1 MPLNIFLAIILAAFL
16 HAVWNAMVKN
26 EDNKYLAVT
35 AIVLGHVPVSVL
47 IILLTPIPSVES
59 IPFIILSALL
69 HIGYEWY
76 LLSAY
81 RFGDLTKVYPIARGT
96 APILITIVSLIFLGV
111 ALSNFEILGI
121 FIISLGILSLS
132 LQGAK
137 GIKNRSAVIYALV
150 TGFFIMGYSITDGYG
165 ARVSNSFLSYM
176 GWSFILNATIFPII
190 LKINNKSEII
200 TKTFK
205 EGKKIFFIGGTLS
218 YIVYGIVIWGFTQ
231 APIALITA
239 LRETSIIFALLIG
252 TFFLK
257 EKFTLLKVIATFV
270 IFFGVA
276 LLKFN

>member
-1 MPLNIFLAIILAAFL
+1 MPINLFLAIILAAFL

-47 IILLTPIPSVES
+47 IILLAPIPSVES

-121 FIISLGILSLS
+121 IIISLGILSLS

-200 TKTFK
+200 TKIFK

-257 EKFTLLKVIATFV
+257 EKFTLLKVIATFI

-276 LLKFN
+276 LLKFY

>member
-257 EKFTLLKVIATFV
+257 EKFTFLKVIATFV

-276 LLKFN
+276 LLKFY

>member
-1 MPLNIFLAIILAAFL
+1 MPLNIFLLVILAAFL
-16 HAVWNAMVKN
+16 HAVWNAMIKN
-26 EDNKYLAVT
+26 EENKYLAVT
-35 AIVLGHVPVSVL
+35 AIVLGHVPASIF
-47 IILLTPIPSVES
+47 IILLTPAPSVES

-96 APILITIVSLIFLGV
+96 APILVAIVSLIFLGV
-111 ALSNFEILGI
+111 VLSNFEILSI

-132 LQGAK
+132 FQGAK
-137 GIKNRSAVIYALV
+137 GFKNRSVVIYALV

-276 LLKFN
+276 LLKFY

>member
-16 HAVWNAMVKN
+16 HAVWNVMVKN

-96 APILITIVSLIFLGV
+96 APILITIVSLIFLGI

-121 FIISLGILSLS
+121 IIISLGILSLS
-132 LQGAK
+132 LQGAE

-257 EKFTLLKVIATFV
+257 EKFTLLKVIATFL

-276 LLKFN
+276 LLKFY

>member
-121 FIISLGILSLS
+121 IIISLGILSLS
-132 LQGAK
+132 LQGAE

-176 GWSFILNATIFPII
+176 GWSFILNAIIFPII

-276 LLKFN
+276 LLKFY

>member
-1 MPLNIFLAIILAAFL
+1 MPINLFLAIILAAFL

-121 FIISLGILSLS
+121 IIISLGILSLS

-276 LLKFN
+276 LLKFY

>member
-1 MPLNIFLAIILAAFL
+1 MPLNIFLAVILAAFL

-35 AIVLGHVPVSVL
+35 AIVLGHVPASIF
-47 IILLTPIPSVES
+47 IILLTPAPSVES

-81 RFGDLTKVYPIARGT
+81 RFGDLIKVYPIARGT
-96 APILITIVSLIFLGV
+96 APILVAIVSLIFLGV
-111 ALSNFEILGI
+111 VLSNFEILSI

-132 LQGAK
+132 FQGAK
-137 GIKNRSAVIYALV
+137 GFKNRSAVIYALV

-190 LKINNKSEII
+190 LKINNKSEVI

-218 YIVYGIVIWGFTQ
+218 YIVYGIVVWGFTQ
-231 APIALITA
+231 APIALVAA

-252 TFFLK
+252 IFFLK
-257 EKFTLLKVIATFV
+257 EKFTFLKAIATFI
-270 IFFGVA
+270 IFFGVV
-276 LLKFN
+276 LLKFY

>member
-257 EKFTLLKVIATFV
+257 EKFNLLKVIATFI

-276 LLKFN
+276 LLKFY

>member
-1 MPLNIFLAIILAAFL
+1 VPLNIFLLVILAAFL
-16 HAVWNAMVKN
+16 HAVWNALVKN
-26 EDNKYLAVT
+26 EENKYLAVT
-35 AIVLGHVPVSVL
+35 AIVLGHVPVSIF
-47 IILLTPIPSVES
+47 IILLTPTPSVES

-96 APILITIVSLIFLGV
+96 APILVAIVSLTFLGV
-111 ALSNFEILGI
+111 VLSNFEILGI

-132 LQGAK
+132 FQGAK
-137 GIKNRSAVIYALV
+137 GLKNRSVVIYALI
-150 TGFFIMGYSITDGYG
+150 TGFFIMGYSITDGHG

-176 GWSFILNATIFPII
+176 GWSFILNATIFLII

-218 YIVYGIVIWGFTQ
+218 YIVYGIVIWAFTQ
-231 APIALITA
+231 APIALVAA
-239 LRETSIIFALLIG
+239 LRETSIIIALLIG
-252 TFFLK
+252 IFFLK
-257 EKFTLLKVIATFV
+257 EKFTFLKAMATFI
-270 IFFGVA
+270 IFFGVV
-276 LLKFN
+276 LLKFY

>member
-200 TKTFK
+200 TKIFK

-276 LLKFN
+276 LLKFY

>member
-1 MPLNIFLAIILAAFL
+1 MPINLFLAIILAAFL

-47 IILLTPIPSVES
+47 IILLTPIPTVES

-121 FIISLGILSLS
+121 IIISLGILSLS

-200 TKTFK
+200 TKIFK

-257 EKFTLLKVIATFV
+257 EKFTLLKVIATFI

-276 LLKFN
+276 LLKFY

>member
-231 APIALITA
+231 APIALIAA

-257 EKFTLLKVIATFV
+257 EKFTLLKVIATFI

-276 LLKFN
+276 LLKFY

>member
-1 MPLNIFLAIILAAFL
+1 MPLNLFLAIILAAFL

-257 EKFTLLKVIATFV
+257 EKFTLLKVIATFI

-276 LLKFN
+276 LLKFY

>member
-121 FIISLGILSLS
+121 IIISLGILSLS

-257 EKFTLLKVIATFV
+257 EKFTLLKVIATLV

-276 LLKFN
+276 LLKFY

>member
-257 EKFTLLKVIATFV
+257 EKFTLLKTAAVLTIFLGVI
-270 IFFGVA
+270 
-276 LLKFN
+276 LLKFF

>member
-26 EDNKYLAVT
+26 EDNKYVAVT

-200 TKTFK
+200 TKIFK

-257 EKFTLLKVIATFV
+257 EKFTLLKVIATFI

-276 LLKFN
+276 LLKFY

>member
-1 MPLNIFLAIILAAFL
+1 MSLNIFLAIILAAFM

-96 APILITIVSLIFLGV
+96 APILITIVSLIFLGI

-121 FIISLGILSLS
+121 IIISLGILSLS

-257 EKFTLLKVIATFV
+257 EKFTLLKVIATFI

-276 LLKFN
+276 LLKFY

>member
-1 MPLNIFLAIILAAFL
+1 MPINLFLAIILAAFL

-121 FIISLGILSLS
+121 IIISLGILSLS

-257 EKFTLLKVIATFV
+257 EKFTLLKVIATFI

-276 LLKFN
+276 LLKFY

>member
-26 EDNKYLAVT
+26 EDNKYVAVT

-96 APILITIVSLIFLGV
+96 APILITIVSLIFLGI

-121 FIISLGILSLS
+121 IIISLGILSLS

-257 EKFTLLKVIATFV
+257 EKFTLLKVIATFI

-276 LLKFN
+276 LLKFY

>member
-1 MPLNIFLAIILAAFL
+1 MPINLFLAIILAAFL

-132 LQGAK
+132 FQGAK
-137 GIKNRSAVIYALV
+137 GFKNRSVVIYALV

-200 TKTFK
+200 TKIFK

-257 EKFTLLKVIATFV
+257 EKFTLLKVIATFI

-276 LLKFN
+276 LLKFY

>member
-121 FIISLGILSLS
+121 IIISLGILSLS
-132 LQGAK
+132 LQGAE

-257 EKFTLLKVIATFV
+257 EKFTLLKVIATFI

-276 LLKFN
+276 LLKFY

>member
-1 MPLNIFLAIILAAFL
+1 MSLNIFLAVILAAFL

-26 EDNKYLAVT
+26 EENKYLAVT
-35 AIVLGHVPVSVL
+35 AIVLGHVPASVF

-121 FIISLGILSLS
+121 FIISLEILSLS
-132 LQGAK
+132 LQGAE

-257 EKFTLLKVIATFV
+257 EKFTLLKVIATFI

-276 LLKFN
+276 LLKFY

>member
-1 MPLNIFLAIILAAFL
+1 MPLNTFLAIILAAFL

-96 APILITIVSLIFLGV
+96 APILITIVSLIFLGI

-121 FIISLGILSLS
+121 IIISLGILSLS

-257 EKFTLLKVIATFV
+257 EKLTLLKVIATFV

-276 LLKFN
+276 LLKFY

>member
-121 FIISLGILSLS
+121 IIISLGILSLS
-132 LQGAK
+132 LQGSK

-200 TKTFK
+200 TKIFK

-252 TFFLK
+252 AFFLK
-257 EKFTLLKVIATFV
+257 EKFTLLKVIATFI

-276 LLKFN
+276 LLKFY

>member
-121 FIISLGILSLS
+121 IIISLGILSLS

-252 TFFLK
+252 TIFLK
-257 EKFTLLKVIATFV
+257 EKFTLLKVIATFI
-270 IFFGVA
+270 IFFGVV
-276 LLKFN
+276 LLKFY

>member
-121 FIISLGILSLS
+121 IIISLGILSLS

-200 TKTFK
+200 TKIFK

-257 EKFTLLKVIATFV
+257 EKFTLLKVIATFI

-276 LLKFN
+276 LLKFY

>member
-1 MPLNIFLAIILAAFL
+1 MPINLFLAIILAAFL

-26 EDNKYLAVT
+26 EDNKYVAVT

-200 TKTFK
+200 TKIFK

-257 EKFTLLKVIATFV
+257 EKFTLLKVIATFI

-276 LLKFN
+276 LLKFY